1 MTDAIFVAGTD
12 TEVGK
17 TAMSLGIM
25 RAWQAAGHSVVGMK
39 PVASGSERCAE
50 GLEGLINE
58 DARLLQEQSSIALP
72 YEQVNP
78 YAFAPPIAPHLAAAE
93 VGERI
98 HLERIVDQYQQLR
111 PMADRTVV
119 EGVGGWMVPLN
130 ESQTTADLVVQL
142 QLPVV
147 LVVAIRLGCINH
159 ALLTAAAIEQAG
171 VPLIAWIANRLNP
184 ESMMQDE
191 IVATLCDRLPA
202 PLWADVPYQAAATS
216 LNMSFRMELV
226 LS

>member
-25 RAWQAAGHSVVGMK
+25 RAWQAAGHRVVGMK
-39 PVASGSERCAE
+39 PVASGSERCA
-50 GLEGLINE
+50 EGLINE
-58 DARLLQEQSSIALP
+58 DARLLQEQSSIALR

-98 HLERIVDQYQQLR
+98 DPGRIVDQYQQLR
-111 PMADRTVV
+111 SMADRTVV

-130 ESQTTADLVVQL
+130 ENQTTADLVVQL